1 MASREQQTQNVVK
14 KGPCQCQEFGANGTL
29 PQTAVTANATVAG
42 GTGTA
47 AGGFDTA
54 GNRDAFIALVNQIR
68 STLIACG
75 IMA

>member
-1 MASREQQTQNVVK
+1 MASREQTTANVHK
-14 KGPCQCQEFGANGTL
+14 GGPCQAAEFGANGKL

-54 GNRDAFIALVNQIR
+54 VNRDAFIALVNQIR
-68 STLIACG
+68 TTLIACG